1 MRGKTKTI
9 ALIAAFALFIA
20 GSVWLYNSLK
30 ANTNAL
36 PEVENEQGEVQTG
49 ETGEAEKTKA
59 PDFTVY
65 DAEGKAVKRSDMQGT
80 PVVLN
85 FWASWCPPCK
95 SEMPD
100 FDAVYQELGGEVQFM
115 MVDLTDGGRET
126 AETGAA
132 YIKEQG
138 YTFPVFFDTD
148 GEAARAYAVRSIPT
162 TMFIDKDG
170 YIVTGVQGAISEA
183 NLRRGIDLIR

>member
-9 ALIAAFALFIA
+9 ALIAVFALFIA

-30 ANTNAL
+30 DTNAL
-36 PEVENEQGEVQTG
+36 PNVENEQGEVKT
-49 ETGEAEKTKA
+49 EEADKTKA

-65 DAEGKAVKRSDMQGT
+65 DAEGKAVKLSDMAGT

-95 SEMPD
+95 SEMPH
-100 FDAVYQELGGEVQFM
+100 FDAVSKELGGEVQFM
-115 MVDLTDGGRET
+115 MVDLVDGRRET
-126 AETGAA
+126 AEIGAA

-138 YTFPVFFDTD
+138 YEFPVFFDTE
-148 GEAARAYAVRSIPT
+148 GEAGITYGVRSIPT
-162 TMFIDKDG
+162 TLFIDKDG
-170 YIVTGVQGAISEA
+170 YIVTGAQGAIDEA
-183 NLRRGIDLIR
+183 ALRRGIDLIR

>member
-9 ALIAAFALFIA
+9 ALIAVFALFIA

-30 ANTNAL
+30 DSTDAL
-36 PEVENEQGEVQTG
+36 PNIETGQGEVQNN
-49 ETGEAEKTKA
+49 EADKTKA

-65 DAEGKAVKRSDMQGT
+65 DAEGKAVKLSDMRGT

-100 FDAVYQELGGEVQFM
+100 FNAVYQELGGEVQFM
-115 MVDLTDGGRET
+115 MVDLVDGGRET

-132 YIKEQG
+132 FIKEQG
-138 YTFPVFFDTD
+138 YEFPVFFDTD
-148 GEAARAYAVRSIPT
+148 GAAARAYGVRSIPT
-162 TMFIDKDG
+162 TIFINKDG
-170 YIVTGVQGAISEA
+170 DVVTGTQGMIDEA
-183 NLRRGIDLIR
+183 SLRKGIDLIK